1 MMTPVGDGDV
11 ADGRSGQPPIEGALG
26 ELIEVEERIEA
37 EVADAEAEAERLVEA
52 ARRDARA
59 VEQDGST
66 PLEEALGALRASI
79 EKECAVS
86 VRALASRCV
95 PSQSMPRPKSNA
107 ITALTRRRCAVW
119 HSGLPLES

>member
-1 MMTPVGDGDV
+1 MTPVGGGDT
-11 ADGRSGQPPIEGALG
+11 ADERKSQPLLEGALG

-37 EVADAEAEAERLVEA
+37 EVAEAEAEAERLVEA

-59 VEQDGST
+59 LEQDEST

-86 VRALASRCV
+86 VRALAEQAEAEVERYRGADEATLRRLAQWVASRV
-95 PSQSMPRPKSNA
+95 ARGS
-107 ITALTRRRCAVW
+107 TA
-119 HSGLPLES
+119 S

>member
-1 MMTPVGDGDV
+1 MRAADEHRDQSPV
-11 ADGRSGQPPIEGALG
+11 EGALG

-37 EVADAEAEAERLVEA
+37 EVAEAEAEAERLVEA

-59 VEQDGST
+59 LEQDGST

-86 VRALASRCV
+86 VRALAEQAEADVERYRGADEATLRRLAQWAASRV
-95 PSQSMPRPKSNA
+95 ARGSKAS
-107 ITALTRRRCAVW
+107 
-119 HSGLPLES
+119 

>member
-66 PLEEALGALRASI
+66 PLEEALGTLRASI

-86 VRALASRCV
+86 VRALAEHAEAEVERYRRVDEATLCRLAQWVASRV
-95 PSQSMPRPKSNA
+95 ARGSKAS
-107 ITALTRRRCAVW
+107 
-119 HSGLPLES
+119 